1 MSLATLLLNTNV
13 SVALTTRSELVTI
26 QTMYRRDPNGPIV
39 YFTVEEDDEL
49 HGTDEIQSISV

>member
-26 QTMYRRDPNGPIV
+26 QTLYRRDPNGPIV